1 MRTVLAI
8 FPGPFFPNLK
18 CDRAGNA
25 CDPDLDGDDVPNGFD
40 NCPAEANATQSDFDH
55 DGIGDRCDLDDG
67 LVYLFPTATHELAWQ
82 AEPGATAV
90 ELLLGLAAKWAQQD
104 GLGLM
109 QALAVLTSGPQ
120 AVLGGALGTLQHS
133 VGQISVGGAADL
145 CLFDPNAS
153 WAVEPAALRSQG
165 KHTPF
170 EGHEMPVRVC
180 ATLVAGQVAYEAA
193 RAAA

>member
-1 MRTVLAI
+1 M
-8 FPGPFFPNLK
+8 
-18 CDRAGNA
+18 
-25 CDPDLDGDDVPNGFD
+25 
-40 NCPAEANATQSDFDH
+40 
-55 DGIGDRCDLDDG
+55 
-67 LVYLFPTATHELAWQ
+67 
-82 AEPGATAV
+82 

-120 AVLGGALGTLQHS
+120 TVLGGALGTLQHS

-170 EGHEMPVRVC
+170 EGHEMPVRVR